1 MKAVVV
7 GVVVALLFAS
17 GCGYIR
23 ERIISFEI
31 LEAFVCEDV
40 DENMNAVGIKNIFDY
55 GTERVCV
62 WIRYRFATKNTY
74 IIVKWFYKDYL
85 VYMHRYIV
93 PANRSSYGY
102 YLMMKGGNPLPKGS
116 YRVEIMYGGK
126 VRTKLSFWIK

>member
-1 MKAVVV
+1 
-7 GVVVALLFAS
+7 
-17 GCGYIR
+17 
-23 ERIISFEI
+23 
-31 LEAFVCEDV
+31 
-40 DENMNAVGIKNIFDY
+40 
-55 GTERVCV
+55 VCV